1 MFITSKG
8 NGSPGM
14 QTSPTPPPTAEKG
27 KYTYIFSY
35 TVASRAIFLKEKG
48 IKR

>member
-1 MFITSKG
+1 
-8 NGSPGM
+8 M

-35 TVASRAIFLKEKG
+35 TVASRAIFWREKELRDERIQQKW
-48 IKR
+48 